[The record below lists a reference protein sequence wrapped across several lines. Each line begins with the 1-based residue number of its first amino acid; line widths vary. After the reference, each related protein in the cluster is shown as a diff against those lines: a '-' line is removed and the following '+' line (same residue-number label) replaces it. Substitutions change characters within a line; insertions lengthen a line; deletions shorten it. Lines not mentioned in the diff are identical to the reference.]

1 MKYSNHEEVF
11 FFGSRSFLNNIDKLG
26 KYEKDGS
33 INTYRGV
40 EDGLSIII
48 RLGSPAEIQKA
59 KDLTIIKLEEMKTE
73 RVNYETSEDRSALS
87 YLDNDRRVK
96 DIALLENF
104 LIRMQD
110 VDNIVEI

>member
-48 RLGSPAEIQKA
+48 R
-59 KDLTIIKLEEMKTE
+59 
-73 RVNYETSEDRSALS
+73 SEL
-87 YLDNDRRVK
+87 V
-96 DIALLENF
+96 LLQYCSSKGF
-104 LIRMQD
+104 
-110 VDNIVEI
+110 V